1 MDLVADLMNKAPK
14 LGLDEDD
21 PETEFLE
28 EVYNSLEFKERQEL
42 SEKAMAEAQL
52 RPASPKEEASW
63 LEQMTVKD
71 FQRLTSAMV
80 NNLPRW
86 LSEQA
91 QPITVLM

>member
-42 SEKAMAEAQL
+42 SEKAMTEAQL
-52 RPASPKEEASW
+52 RPAGPKEEASW
-63 LEQMTVKD
+63 LEQMTVRDLQK
-71 FQRLTSAMV
+71 LASAMA

-86 LSEQA
+86 LCEETMGLWSQF
-91 QPITVLM
+91 

>member
-63 LEQMTVKD
+63 LERMTVRDLQK
-71 FQRLTSAMV
+71 LASAMA

-86 LSEQA
+86 LCEETMGLWSQF
-91 QPITVLM
+91 

>member
-28 EVYNSLEFKERQEL
+28 EVYNNLEFKERQEL
-42 SEKAMAEAQL
+42 SEKAMEEAQL

-63 LEQMTVKD
+63 LERMTVRDLQK
-71 FQRLTSAMV
+71 LASAMA

-86 LSEQA
+86 LCEETMGLWSQF
-91 QPITVLM
+91 

>member
-14 LGLDEDD
+14 LGLNEDD

-63 LEQMTVKD
+63 LERMTVRDLQK
-71 FQRLTSAMV
+71 LASAMA

-86 LSEQA
+86 LCEETMGLWSQF
-91 QPITVLM
+91 